1 MFASSGS
8 CGAAGD
14 LEAST
19 RAMQAAWTVG
29 MAALDD
35 LMLDRNV
42 QRSGWIGKL
51 GIGNPRRPS
60 SIAFHMSSGR
70 VTMERP
76 VMRLAM
82 VWEAH
87 SLLSTSSGAL
97 RTAATSRFSR
107 L

>member
-1 MFASSGS
+1 
-8 CGAAGD
+8 
-14 LEAST
+14 
-19 RAMQAAWTVG
+19 
-29 MAALDD
+29 
-35 LMLDRNV
+35 
-42 QRSGWIGKL
+42 
-51 GIGNPRRPS
+51 
-60 SIAFHMSSGR
+60 
-70 VTMERP
+70 MERP